1 MLNCYKMFLKGL
13 NKTDTIID
21 ISKCHKLLLSL
32 YLLLTLLVPNSLSF

>member
-1 MLNCYKMFLKGL
+1 MLICYKMFLKGL
-13 NKTDTIID
+13 NNTDTIID